1 MSPETTATDP
11 APATRAFDLIETLA
25 GEIGP
30 RRPTSRAEAVAAE
43 VIADSLRSSGVDA
56 RIEPFASYASFAYPV
71 GAISALALAPALL
84 PRRWRALRAALGLGA
99 AGLLLAEGGLR
110 RTPLSDALATRE
122 SRNVVA
128 TVEPRGEAR
137 RTLCLVAHSDTSRS
151 GLVFHPALG
160 PYLQPLFSAPLAAV
174 IGLAAA
180 PALESR
186 RAGRTLV
193 GALRAVVAASMV
205 LLAER
210 ELRGEDVP
218 GANDNASGTASVVQL
233 AGEVAAAP
241 LESTR
246 LAVLITGSE
255 EAGLI
260 GARAFL
266 DTRDTDDWLFVNF
279 DGVGAAAT
287 LRYLPEEG
295 IGRAW
300 PADQRLIALAERIR
314 SERPE
319 LGLQPLDAPTGLT
332 YDATAVLARGG
343 RALTLVAGD
352 RGRIP
357 NYHQPSDTA
366 ENIDRGALE
375 RAIAVGRELI
385 AMVDEGQADET
396 RPPEPES

>member
-1 MSPETTATDP
+1 VSPETTATGS

-30 RRPTSRAEAVAAE
+30 RRPTSTAEAVAAE

-56 RIEPFASYASFAYPV
+56 RVERFASYASFAYPV

-84 PRRWRALRAALGLGA
+84 PRRWRAVRAALGLGA
-99 AGLLLAEGGLR
+99 AGLLVAEGGLR
-110 RTPLSDALATRE
+110 ITPVSNALSSRE

-128 TVEPRGEAR
+128 SVEPRGEAR

-160 PYLQPLFSAPLAAV
+160 PYLQPLFSAPLVAV

-180 PALESR
+180 PLLESR

-193 GALRAVVAASMV
+193 GALRAVLAASLA

-218 GANDNASGTASVVQL
+218 GANDNASGAATVVQL
-233 AGEVAAAP
+233 AAEIAARP

-246 LAVLITGSE
+246 LAVLVAGSE
-255 EAGLI
+255 EAGLL
-260 GARAFL
+260 GTRAFL
-266 DTRDTDDWLFVNF
+266 DSHDTDGWLFLNL
-279 DGVGAAAT
+279 DGVGAPAT
-287 LRYLPEEG
+287 LRYLPAEG
-295 IGRAW
+295 VLKRW
-300 PADQRLIALAERIR
+300 DADPGLLALARRIER
-314 SERPE
+314 ERPE
-319 LGLQPLDAPTGLT
+319 LGLAAADRPTGLT

-343 RALTLVAGD
+343 RALSLVAGD
-352 RGRIP
+352 GGRIP
-357 NYHQPSDTA
+357 NYHRATDTV
-366 ENIDRGALE
+366 ENIDTE
-375 RAIAVGRELI
+375 RLAKSIAVGRELI
-385 AMVDEGQADET
+385 AMIDRGEADAA
-396 RPPEPES
+396 